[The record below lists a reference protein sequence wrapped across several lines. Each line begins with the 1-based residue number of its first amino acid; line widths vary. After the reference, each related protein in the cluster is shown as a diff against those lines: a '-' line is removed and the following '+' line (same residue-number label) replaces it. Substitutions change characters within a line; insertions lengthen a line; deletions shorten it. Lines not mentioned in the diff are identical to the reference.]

1 MPPQYM
7 ATMKRKRCVEAL
19 TMDDWR
25 DSWIR
30 GEPISKDQISRDISW
45 AEDLV
50 DEYLKLDMM
59 NDVQYSAPPPT
70 APAPPSLTSLPPST
84 LSSWQQQQPRL
95 VRFSGDNQQNTTLPY
110 YYSSS
115 TAAADGDHT
124 TPRTGCAPSI
134 FDEPISKDQ
143 ISRDISW
150 AEDLVD
156 EYLKLDMMNDVQ
168 YSAPPPT
175 APAPPS
181 ITLPPSTL
189 SSWQQ
194 QQLVRFSGDNQQNTS
209 LPYYYSSSTAAA
221 DRDHTTPRRAVLD
234 TTPYGTTVI
243 NITTIDVKLMA
254 AAAAYRDD
262 TTRCAPS
269 VFDDDHSGPA
279 AKKWGRWTEDEHR
292 MFLIG
297 LEIYNKGQW
306 KIISKEIFS
315 GKKTEAQITS
325 HAQKYFQRQQL
336 LQEQQAD
343 ACGDGA
349 NAMRRKRQRRIHDIN
364 KVDDAELDGLIT
376 KKLISEKVVERL
388 RAARSGTRSDHLL
401 HI

>member
-1 MPPQYM
+1 SPHHRTMPPQYM
-7 ATMKRKRCVEAL
+7 ATMKRKRHVEAL
-19 TMDDWR
+19 TMDYWR

-30 GEPISKDQISRDISW
+30 GEPISKDQISRDILW

-70 APAPPSLTSLPPST
+70 APPSLTSLPPST
-84 LSSWQQQQPRL
+84 LSSWQQQQQRL
-95 VRFSGDNQQNTTLPY
+95 VRFSGDNQQNATLPY

-124 TPRTGCAPSI
+124 TPRTRCAPSI
-134 FDEPISKDQ
+134 FD
-143 ISRDISW
+143 
-150 AEDLVD
+150 
-156 EYLKLDMMNDVQ
+156 DVQ

-175 APAPPS
+175 APPS
-181 ITLPPSTL
+181 LTLPPSTL
-189 SSWQQ
+189 SSWQQQ
-194 QQLVRFSGDNQQNTS
+194 QQLVRFSGDNQQNTP

-221 DRDHTTPRRAVLD
+221 D
-234 TTPYGTTVI
+234 
-243 NITTIDVKLMA
+243 
-254 AAAAYRDD
+254 RDD

>member
-124 TPRTGCAPSI
+124 TPRT
-134 FDEPISKDQ
+134 
-143 ISRDISW
+143 
-150 AEDLVD
+150 
-156 EYLKLDMMNDVQ
+156 
-168 YSAPPPT
+168 
-175 APAPPS
+175 
-181 ITLPPSTL
+181 
-189 SSWQQ
+189 SSWQQQ
-194 QQLVRFSGDNQQNTS
+194 QQLVRFSGDNQQNTP

-221 DRDHTTPRRAVLD
+221 D
-234 TTPYGTTVI
+234 
-243 NITTIDVKLMA
+243 
-254 AAAAYRDD
+254 RDD

>member
-7 ATMKRKRCVEAL
+7 ATMKRKRHVEAL
-19 TMDDWR
+19 TMDYWR

-115 TAAADGDHT
+115 TAAADRDHT

-194 QQLVRFSGDNQQNTS
+194 QQQQLVRFSGDNQHNTT
-209 LPYYYSSSTAAA
+209 LPYDYSSSTAAA
-221 DRDHTTPRRAVLD
+221 DRDHTTW
-234 TTPYGTTVI
+234 
-243 NITTIDVKLMA
+243 
-254 AAAAYRDD
+254 
-262 TTRCAPS
+262 CAPS